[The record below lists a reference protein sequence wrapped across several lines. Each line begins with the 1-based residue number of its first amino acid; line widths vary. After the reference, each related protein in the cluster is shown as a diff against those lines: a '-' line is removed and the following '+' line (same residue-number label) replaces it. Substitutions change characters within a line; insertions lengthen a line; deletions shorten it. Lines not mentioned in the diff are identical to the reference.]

1 MGAHTLPGVEAA
13 FPGMGTIINVVA
25 ILLGSVL
32 GLVVGHRLPE
42 RVRAVVTDCLGLV
55 TLLIAADAAFAV
67 ADPALAQELGRGVPV
82 LVVLGSLLLG
92 GIGGSLLR
100 IEHRIEMMGGALQR
114 YVARRFPASDDGHG
128 ARERFVQGWLTTSLL
143 FCVGPLAVLGPIR
156 DGLGLGIDQ
165 LALKSSLDGF
175 ASLAFASTFGI
186 GVAFSAL
193 TVGVFQGAFTVV
205 GMGLGAVLPDAYVAM
220 LTAVGGLLLVG
231 VAFRLLRVR
240 DLPVGDLL
248 PALVVAPPLM
258 ALVAALT

>member
-1 MGAHTLPGVEAA
+1 
-13 FPGMGTIINVVA
+13 MGTIINVVA

-67 ADPALAQELGRGVPV
+67 ADPALARELGRGVPV

-92 GIGGSLLR
+92 GIAGSLLR

-114 YVARRFPASDDGHG
+114 YVARRFPSDDSHG

-193 TVGVFQGAFTVV
+193 TVGLFQGAFTVV

-248 PALVVAPPLM
+248 PGLVVAPPLM
-258 ALVAALT
+258 ALVASLT